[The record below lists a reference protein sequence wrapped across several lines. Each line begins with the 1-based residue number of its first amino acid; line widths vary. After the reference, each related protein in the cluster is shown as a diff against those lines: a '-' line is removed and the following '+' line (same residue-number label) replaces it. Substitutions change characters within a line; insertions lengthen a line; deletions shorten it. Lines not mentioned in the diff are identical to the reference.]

1 VKLTTRMWALGAVLP
16 SVILLVGLAIAGQV
30 FRVALTSSL
39 DQGLMAQA
47 AAESV
52 SLFDRPEGPH
62 LHMADSPLLA
72 EVRPFAPTGELFD
85 SHGVLV
91 AHFPPLPHPE
101 AKSPPPL
108 EGPGNEL
115 RTTSSGGARVREI
128 VVRVS
133 SPSGERFLFRLS
145 ASMAQLDE
153 SVRQFHLAALLV
165 VVLTAVVLASV
176 QLVSGRR
183 LSRRLA
189 ALSGHLTRL
198 EQGALDAVPEPD
210 TEGDE
215 VSRLRTVLADATV
228 ELAAARDA
236 QQRLLA
242 DAAHELRTP
251 LTLMRTSLDLA
262 LRRQRGAD
270 ELSQALVDTRTE
282 VDRLAKL
289 ATSLLELGA
298 ARSQDVSEGDVRT
311 LVDDATEAARAEAEV
326 RGTWFEITGAVHAK
340 ARFSPVALRQAV
352 DNLLSNALRFAPS
365 GTAVRVDLHVDR
377 TVRVSVSDE
386 GPGIPPAERERIFAP
401 FHRLDQRGGS
411 GLGLAIVTEVMQLH
425 HGRSFAVDPPSGRGA
440 CVVLELPVDRQ

>member
-1 VKLTTRMWALGAVLP
+1 MKLTTRLWALGALLP
-16 SVILLVGLAIAGQV
+16 SLMLLVGLVIAGQV
-30 FRVALTSSL
+30 FRVALRSSL

-52 SLFDRPEGPH
+52 SLFDRAEGPH
-62 LHMADSPLLA
+62 LHMAESPLLA

-101 AKSPPPL
+101 QPRPPPL
-108 EGPGNEL
+108 EGPVSEL
-115 RTTSSGGARVREI
+115 RTTEGPAGRVREL
-128 VVRVS
+128 VARVT
-133 SPSGERFLFRLS
+133 SPWGERFLLRLS

-153 SVRQFHLAALLV
+153 SVRQFHLASLLV
-165 VVLTAVVLASV
+165 VVLTAAVLVSV

-198 EQGALDAVPEPD
+198 EQGALDSVPEPD

-215 VSRLRTVLADATV
+215 VSRLRAVLADATI

-262 LRRQRGAD
+262 LRRQRGAE

-282 VDRLAKL
+282 VDRLARL

-298 ARSQDVSEGDVRT
+298 ARSQDLIDGDVRA
-311 LVDDATEAARAEAEV
+311 LVDEATEAARAEAEV
-326 RGTWFEITGAVHAK
+326 RGTWFELTGLAHAR

-352 DNLLSNALRFAPS
+352 DNLLSNALRFAPA
-365 GTAVRVDLHVDR
+365 GTAVRVDVQCDR
-377 TVRVSVSDE
+377 LVRVSVCDQ
-386 GPGIPPAERERIFAP
+386 GPGIPAAERERIFAP

-411 GLGLAIVTEVMQLH
+411 GLGLAIVTEVMQRH
-425 HGRSFAVDPPSGRGA
+425 HGRSFAVDPPSGAGA
-440 CVVLELPVDRQ
+440 CVVLEFPADRG